1 VAKSYEGR
9 RILVAADC
17 TLVPGRVTA
26 LFGRMGSGKS
36 TLLRICAGL
45 VAPEEGTVRIVG
57 TAPVTRGYPGYA
69 ALARLGLYYMAADGS
84 GAPHLTLRQH
94 LRDLQRQ
101 YGTSNVGDAIKP
113 LDVDRLM
120 DVRFK
125 ALSGGERKR
134 VELAIAIARQPR
146 ILLADEPFRDVD
158 PILADVIA
166 IALRALAKRGC
177 AIVVTGHEASTILRH
192 ADEVVWLTA
201 GRTHVLGAP
210 QAAVRHARFSQEY
223 LHPDVAR

>member
-9 RILVAADC
+9 RILVSADC
-17 TLVPGRVTA
+17 TLATGRITA

-45 VAPEEGTVRIVG
+45 VAPEEGTVRVVG
-57 TAPVTRGYPGYA
+57 AAPATRGHLGYA

-101 YGTSNVGDAIKP
+101 YDTSNMDAIKP
-113 LDVDRLM
+113 LGVDQLM

-125 ALSGGERKR
+125 TLSGGERKR
-134 VELAIAIARQPR
+134 VELAVAIARQPR

-158 PILADVIA
+158 PILTDVIA
-166 IALRALAKRGC
+166 HALRTLAERSC
-177 AIVVTGHEASTILRH
+177 AIVVTGHEASTILRY

-201 GRTHVLGAP
+201 GRTHVLGTP
-210 QAAVRHARFSQEY
+210 QAAVQHARFRQEY